1 MSFAIA
7 VNLSLLAAVFASSVV
22 MIDRMNK
29 ETRGAIRWGAAL
41 LLVGILAEVASYK
54 WPLGNWM
61 HMLFYGG
68 AGMCL
73 IANLRFPIGSR
84 VPYAEWTPA
93 QRARSERKA
102 NLCAYAVGALT
113 VLGLLFSWATS

>member
-7 VNLSLLAAVFASSVV
+7 VNLGLLAAVFASSIV
-22 MIDRMNK
+22 MIDRMNRG
-29 ETRGAIRWGAAL
+29 TRGAIRWGAAL
-41 LLVGILAEVASYK
+41 LFVGTIAEGAGYVWHWAS
-54 WPLGNWM
+54 WTDT
-61 HMLFYGG
+61 LFIGG

-73 IANLRFPIGSR
+73 IANLRFPSGSH
-84 VPYAEWTPA
+84 VPYAEWTEA
-93 QRARSERKA
+93 QRAASERKS